1 MAPRAHARVR
11 DIDRGF
17 RRYRREAAGV
27 SVPRLVVGV
36 TEESGRERHADNGAT
51 AAEVALFVE
60 FGTRHQAPSP
70 FLRTAADTV
79 SGDARDACI
88 VVAERGPSAAA
99 ARDALDALGREAAA
113 RVRDQVEAM
122 GLVDEGVLRD
132 AIGHEVRS

>member
-1 MAPRAHARVR
+1 M
-11 DIDRGF
+11 
-17 RRYRREAAGV
+17 

-36 TEESGRERHADNGAT
+36 TEESGRARHADNGAT
-51 AAEVALFVE
+51 ASEVAVFTE
-60 FGTRHQAPSP
+60 FGTRHQAPAP

-113 RVRDQVEAM
+113 RVRDQIEAM

>member
-1 MAPRAHARVR
+1 M
-11 DIDRGF
+11 
-17 RRYRREAAGV
+17 

-51 AAEVALFVE
+51 AAEVAVFTE
-60 FGTRHQAPSP
+60 FGTRHQAPAP
-70 FLRTAADTV
+70 FLRIAADTV

-113 RVRDQVEAM
+113 RVRDQIEAM

>member
-1 MAPRAHARVR
+1 
-11 DIDRGF
+11 
-17 RRYRREAAGV
+17 
-27 SVPRLVVGV
+27 V

-51 AAEVALFVE
+51 SAAVALFVE
-60 FGTRHQAPSP
+60 FGTRRQAPSP
-70 FLRTAADTV
+70 FLRTAAHTV